1 MKTLKIFVSLNIIYP
16 SSVADEVFGT
26 SRLLVGVGAVSG
38 ALEGHGVLGELQDDG
53 GGLGGLL
60 GVAVVVHSTRLIA
73 GTELSIEQMARVASV
88 VERLH
93 ND

>member
-1 MKTLKIFVSLNIIYP
+1 MS
-16 SSVADEVFGT
+16 
-26 SRLLVGVGAVSG
+26 VGAVSG
-38 ALEGHGVLGELQDDG
+38 ALEGHGVLGELEDDG